1 MIQAG
6 TGTWLPISQNGNTSI
21 EAENELCYDARFELP
36 EGTIKNF
43 AKLKNREAK
52 LKNREFL
59 RNGLFVKF
67 KTREIFFSLR
77 DIEIFQG
84 KTLSLILHLT
94 EILRLI

>member
-43 AKLKNREAK
+43 AKLKNRE
-52 LKNREFL
+52 FL
-59 RNGLFVKF
+59 RNGLFVKC
-67 KTREIFFSLR
+67 TI
-77 DIEIFQG
+77 
-84 KTLSLILHLT
+84 H
-94 EILRLI
+94 